1 MNKTAEQWQAEVS
14 ALQARLDQ
22 AEAALQ
28 QTELRFR
35 TMARLSSDFAY
46 SCCQSAAGEYEVDWI
61 TDSFYALTGLSEA
74 ELRERGC
81 WLSLAHPADRAA
93 ATEPLHRLQPGQSD
107 TRIFR
112 LLVPAGRVLTIS
124 NHLDCVADPTVPG
137 GCRVFGI
144 VRDITERERAAEAL
158 RESERKFSKAFHASP
173 AAMSVS
179 TADGSRYL
187 DVNTEFLNLFGRTL
201 AEVVGNPAFDSQ
213 AWVHPEQRAAVLARL
228 RESGSVRH
236 VELEVRAKSGPNRHV
251 LWSAEPVMLGRENC
265 LLGTAL
271 DITQRKQAEEGLRRL
286 NRQLRAVTA
295 CNQALVRARS
305 ETELLGE
312 VCRIICEVA
321 GHRMTWVGWAERDAA
336 KSVRPAAW
344 SGCEE
349 AELRSMAVSWDDSAR
364 GGGPTGTCIRTR
376 KTCYLRDLE
385 ISPEAAPW
393 RATAR
398 QRGYRCCIAL
408 PLLDAGGGVLGA
420 LTIYAAQPA
429 AFAPEELRLLEGL
442 SADLAHGVLGLRDHA
457 ERERAE
463 AELAQSEDRFR
474 RAVLESPFPILLHAE
489 DGAILQTSN
498 SWCEITGYPR
508 EELATISDWTERAYG
523 DRKLM
528 VKADIEALYR
538 REHRKAEGDYHIRTK
553 SGAVRTWD
561 FSSAPLGR
569 LPDGRRVVISMAM
582 DVTERRQAEVA
593 LREREEQLRN
603 LFEHAPVGIYQ
614 STLEGHFRQANPAL
628 ARMLGY
634 DSAEELIAA
643 TTDIGTQIYADPV
656 TRPQILEA
664 LLRTENWVHFDAVR
678 WQRRDGRQITVDLT
692 GRRVLNAAGSLAYLE
707 IFVADTTERRQAE
720 TALRVSETK
729 FRSLF
734 ESLREGV
741 AIHELVRDAAGAAL
755 DYRIL
760 EVNPAYTRH
769 TGIPV
774 AQAQGRLATELYG
787 VPEAPFL
794 DRFAAVAGEGLNSG
808 FEVYFT
814 PLQRHFEISV
824 CGLREG
830 WFATIFAD
838 ITDRKRAEAEIL
850 QLNETLEQRV
860 LSRTAQLQAANQEL
874 EAFSYS
880 VSHDLRAPLRAIT
893 GFASILR
900 EDHAARLDPEGLRVL
915 GVVRSEA
922 ERMGV
927 LIDDLLAFS
936 RLGRQPMQCAEVN
949 LTALVPTIF
958 QELAAREPHRR
969 LRLTLG
975 DLPPLVGDA
984 AMLRQLLTNL
994 LSNAVKYTGPMA
1006 NPQVEVGSR
1015 EQGGERVYFVKDNGV
1030 GFDLQYASKLFGVF
1044 QRLHSEAEF
1053 EGTGVGLALVQRIV
1067 HRHGGWIWAES
1078 QVNEGATFYFTL
1090 PGPTQVVPA

>member
-1 MNKTAEQWQAEVS
+1 MAAEFHLPFSIFHSPPLSPRCRAGGRRSGAIHFVMNKTAEQWQAEVS

-144 VRDITERERAAEAL
+144 VRDITERERATEAL

-187 DVNTEFLNLFGRTL
+187 DVNAEFLNLFGRTL

-251 LWSAEPVMLGRENC
+251 LWSAEPVMLGGENC
-265 LLGTAL
+265 LLGTTL

-474 RAVLESPFPILLHAE
+474 RAVLESPFPIMLHAE

-553 SGAVRTWD
+553 SGAVRIWD

-569 LPDGRRVVISMAM
+569 LPDGRRVVISIAM
-582 DVTERRQAEVA
+582 DV
-593 LREREEQLRN
+593 
-603 LFEHAPVGIYQ
+603 
-614 STLEGHFRQANPAL
+614 
-628 ARMLGY
+628 
-634 DSAEELIAA
+634 
-643 TTDIGTQIYADPV
+643 
-656 TRPQILEA
+656 
-664 LLRTENWVHFDAVR
+664 
-678 WQRRDGRQITVDLT
+678 
-692 GRRVLNAAGSLAYLE
+692 
-707 IFVADTTERRQAE
+707 TERRQAE

-741 AIHELVRDAAGAAL
+741 AIHELVRDAAGVAV

-760 EVNPAYTRH
+760 EVNPAYARH

-794 DRFAAVAGEGLNSG
+794 DRFAAVAGEGLSSG

-838 ITDRKRAEAEIL
+838 ITDRKRAQAEIL

-915 GVVRSEA
+915 GVVRNEA

-1006 NPQVEVGSR
+1006 DPQVEVGSR
-1015 EQGGERVYFVKDNGV
+1015 EQGGVRVYFVKDNGV

>member
-1 MNKTAEQWQAEVS
+1 MAAEFHLPFSIFHSPPLSPRCRAGGRRSGAIHFVMNKTAEQWQAEVS

-144 VRDITERERAAEAL
+144 VRDITERERATEAL

-187 DVNTEFLNLFGRTL
+187 DVNAEFLNLFGRTL

-251 LWSAEPVMLGRENC
+251 LWSAEPVMLGGENC
-265 LLGTAL
+265 LLGTTL

-474 RAVLESPFPILLHAE
+474 RAVLESPFPIMLHAE

-553 SGAVRTWD
+553 SGAVRIWD

-582 DVTERRQAEVA
+582 DV
-593 LREREEQLRN
+593 
-603 LFEHAPVGIYQ
+603 
-614 STLEGHFRQANPAL
+614 
-628 ARMLGY
+628 
-634 DSAEELIAA
+634 
-643 TTDIGTQIYADPV
+643 
-656 TRPQILEA
+656 
-664 LLRTENWVHFDAVR
+664 
-678 WQRRDGRQITVDLT
+678 
-692 GRRVLNAAGSLAYLE
+692 
-707 IFVADTTERRQAE
+707 TERRQAE

-741 AIHELVRDAAGAAL
+741 AIHELVRDAAGVAV

-760 EVNPAYTRH
+760 EVNPAYARH

-794 DRFAAVAGEGLNSG
+794 DRFAAVAGEGLSSG

-838 ITDRKRAEAEIL
+838 ITDRKRAQAEIL

-915 GVVRSEA
+915 GVVRNEA

-1006 NPQVEVGSR
+1006 DPQVEVGSR
-1015 EQGGERVYFVKDNGV
+1015 EQGGVRVYFVKDNGV

>member
-144 VRDITERERAAEAL
+144 VRDITERERATEAL

-187 DVNTEFLNLFGRTL
+187 DVNAEFLNLFGRTL

-251 LWSAEPVMLGRENC
+251 LWSAEPVMLGGENC
-265 LLGTAL
+265 LLGTTL

-474 RAVLESPFPILLHAE
+474 RAVLESPFPIMLHAE

-553 SGAVRTWD
+553 SGAVRIWD

-569 LPDGRRVVISMAM
+569 LPDGRRVVISIAM
-582 DVTERRQAEVA
+582 DV
-593 LREREEQLRN
+593 
-603 LFEHAPVGIYQ
+603 
-614 STLEGHFRQANPAL
+614 
-628 ARMLGY
+628 
-634 DSAEELIAA
+634 
-643 TTDIGTQIYADPV
+643 
-656 TRPQILEA
+656 
-664 LLRTENWVHFDAVR
+664 
-678 WQRRDGRQITVDLT
+678 
-692 GRRVLNAAGSLAYLE
+692 
-707 IFVADTTERRQAE
+707 TERRQAE

-741 AIHELVRDAAGAAL
+741 AIHELVRDAAGVAV

-760 EVNPAYTRH
+760 EVNPAYARH

-794 DRFAAVAGEGLNSG
+794 DRFAAVAGEGLSSG

-838 ITDRKRAEAEIL
+838 ITDRKRAQAEIL

-915 GVVRSEA
+915 GVVRNEA

-1006 NPQVEVGSR
+1006 DPQVEVGSR
-1015 EQGGERVYFVKDNGV
+1015 EQGGVRVYFVKDNGV

>member
-1 MNKTAEQWQAEVS
+1 MEAEFHLPFSIFHSPPLSPRCRAGGRRSGAIHFVMNKTAEQWQAEVS

-144 VRDITERERAAEAL
+144 VRDITERERATEAL

-187 DVNTEFLNLFGRTL
+187 DVNAEFLNLFGRTL

-251 LWSAEPVMLGRENC
+251 LWSAEPVMLGGENC
-265 LLGTAL
+265 LLGTTL

-474 RAVLESPFPILLHAE
+474 RAVLESPFPIMLHAE

-553 SGAVRTWD
+553 SGAVRIWD

-582 DVTERRQAEVA
+582 DV
-593 LREREEQLRN
+593 
-603 LFEHAPVGIYQ
+603 
-614 STLEGHFRQANPAL
+614 
-628 ARMLGY
+628 
-634 DSAEELIAA
+634 
-643 TTDIGTQIYADPV
+643 
-656 TRPQILEA
+656 
-664 LLRTENWVHFDAVR
+664 
-678 WQRRDGRQITVDLT
+678 
-692 GRRVLNAAGSLAYLE
+692 
-707 IFVADTTERRQAE
+707 TERRQAE

-741 AIHELVRDAAGAAL
+741 AIHELVRDAAGVAV

-760 EVNPAYTRH
+760 EVNPAYARH

-794 DRFAAVAGEGLNSG
+794 DRFAAVAGEGLSSG

-838 ITDRKRAEAEIL
+838 ITDRKRAQAEIL

-915 GVVRSEA
+915 GVVRNEA

-1006 NPQVEVGSR
+1006 DPQVEVGSR
-1015 EQGGERVYFVKDNGV
+1015 EQGGVRVYFVKDNGV

>member
-144 VRDITERERAAEAL
+144 VRDITERERATEAL

-187 DVNTEFLNLFGRTL
+187 DVNAEFLNLFGRTL

-251 LWSAEPVMLGRENC
+251 LWSAEPVMLGGENC
-265 LLGTAL
+265 LLGTTL

-474 RAVLESPFPILLHAE
+474 RAVLESPFPIMLHAE

-553 SGAVRTWD
+553 SGAVRIWD

-582 DVTERRQAEVA
+582 DV
-593 LREREEQLRN
+593 
-603 LFEHAPVGIYQ
+603 
-614 STLEGHFRQANPAL
+614 
-628 ARMLGY
+628 
-634 DSAEELIAA
+634 
-643 TTDIGTQIYADPV
+643 
-656 TRPQILEA
+656 
-664 LLRTENWVHFDAVR
+664 
-678 WQRRDGRQITVDLT
+678 
-692 GRRVLNAAGSLAYLE
+692 
-707 IFVADTTERRQAE
+707 TERRQAE

-741 AIHELVRDAAGAAL
+741 AIHELVRDAAGVAV

-760 EVNPAYTRH
+760 EVNPAYARH

-794 DRFAAVAGEGLNSG
+794 DRFAAVAGEGLSSG

-838 ITDRKRAEAEIL
+838 ITDRKRAQAEIL

-915 GVVRSEA
+915 GVVRNEA

-1006 NPQVEVGSR
+1006 DPQVEVGSR
-1015 EQGGERVYFVKDNGV
+1015 EQGGVRVYFVKDNGV